1 MKNKLKAAV
10 ISAGMIANIGH
21 LPAYQSFQGLV
32 SVEAICDPD
41 PVKAASTAQRFNIP
55 HVFSDAKEMLAV
67 IRPEMVSIC
76 SPNASHKE
84 LTKMALEAGVNVI
97 CEKPLAFNYADA
109 KELFSLADQ
118 NNLLL
123 SACQTGRFNRAFF
136 AAKEYI
142 DDGRLGTI
150 YFAEINR
157 IRRRGIPGWGAF
169 HKKEASGG
177 GAMADIGV
185 HALDSLLWM
194 MGSPKVTAVS
204 GCSSAHIV
212 KNERN
217 VIYNPEEC
225 GAIPGI
231 NPIMKLNHDEFNVE
245 EFSSGSIR
253 TEKDI
258 HIIFKIAW
266 AANLPNSNSFSIA
279 GDKMGIKLPEL
290 HLYSTLGKNQ
300 LDSVPRLFGYGEFDD
315 RRFAGHHYLIQ
326 NFIRALLGRE
336 ELIVKPEETLNVTA
350 AIDLFYQSCEI
361 DREVNF
367 TELLTRNSVNNE

>member
-1 MKNKLKAAV
+1 MEHKLKAAV

-21 LPAYQSFQGLV
+21 LPAYQSFQDLV

-41 PVKAASTAQRFNIP
+41 PVKAAQTAQRFNIP
-55 HVFSDAKEMLAV
+55 HIFSNAAEMLSA
-67 IRPEMVSIC
+67 IHPDIVSIC

-84 LTKMALEAGVNVI
+84 LTKLALEAGVNVI
-97 CEKPLAFNYADA
+97 CEKPLAFTYADA
-109 KELFSLADQ
+109 KELFSLASQ
-118 NNLLL
+118 KQLLL
-123 SACQTGRFNRAFF
+123 TACQTGRFNRSYF

-142 DDGRLGTI
+142 DEGMLGTL

-185 HALDSLLWM
+185 HALDALLWM

-217 VIYNPEEC
+217 VIYSPEEC
-225 GAIPGI
+225 GAIPGVHFVSEL
-231 NPIMKLNHDEFNVE
+231 NPDEFDVE

-253 TEKDI
+253 TDKEI

-266 AANLPNSNSFSIA
+266 AANLPNSNSISIA
-279 GDKMGIKLPEL
+279 GNKMGVTLPDL
-290 HLYSTLGKNQ
+290 HLYSTLGRNQ
-300 LDSVPRLFGYGEFDD
+300 IDSVPRLFGLGEFDD
-315 RRFAGHHYLIQ
+315 SRFAGHHYLIQ
-326 NFIRALLGRE
+326 NFIQTLLGRE
-336 ELIVKPEETLNVTA
+336 ELVVKPEETLNVTA
-350 AIDLFYQSCEI
+350 AIDLFYQSCALG
-361 DREVNF
+361 REVAYE
-367 TELLTRNSVNNE
+367 ELGSGA